1 MFKKWNKTL
10 TRLGLINCVILI
22 MILQSYLELGNG
34 MGFVGALFSLA
45 YAAIFFVV
53 IVILSIKNIRSWFS
67 REMLFS
73 TLLMLLL
80 CTPIP
85 LILGVYLHSFFSE
98 LHIGIN

>member
-10 TRLGLINCVILI
+10 TRLGLANCVILI
-22 MILQSYLELGNG
+22 MILQYYLELGNG

-67 REMLFS
+67 RDMLFS
-73 TLLMLLL
+73 SLLMLLL

-85 LILGVYLHSFFSE
+85 LILGFYVVTFLSNIKFM
-98 LHIGIN
+98 